1 VVRDSAGNIFG
12 TTAGTGRQPNQY
24 GLIYELTAAGAEK
37 TLHYA
42 TGPAGVG
49 SVLVMDKAGNLY
61 GTTWDG
67 GPAHNGNVYKL
78 TKAK

>member
-24 GLIYELTAAGAEK
+24 GLIYELTAAGVEK